1 MKKLNPFILLIT
13 TFLLFSTSCK
23 TVKNVLPEDYST
35 NGVQLPFEV
44 LSVNIIDARNE
55 PLMPMMWGM
64 KKQEWLGNPTLSPT
78 NRTEIEDIIRKT
90 SKVDGIQANFEF
102 RIVKGEVKVYN
113 SILESVTFK
122 GELEVTIPTETL
134 PFKSHAEIRYDNP
147 TRKTTEEFTLDLY
160 NLAVRNV
167 TDAILKEMKKGLN
180 DKKWN

>member
-1 MKKLNPFILLIT
+1 MKKLNPFILLIV

-23 TVKNVLPEDYST
+23 TVKNVLPDDYST
-35 NGVQLPFEV
+35 NGIELPFEI
-44 LSVNIIDARNE
+44 LSVDIVDVRNQ

-64 KKQEWLGNPTLSPT
+64 KKQEWMGNPLVSST
-78 NRTEIEDIIRKT
+78 NKSEIESIIRKT
-90 SKVDGIQANFEF
+90 SKTGGIEANFEF
-102 RIVKGEVKVYN
+102 RVMKGEVKV
-113 SILESVTFK
+113 SKSVLESVTFK

-147 TRKTTEEFTLDLY
+147 TKKTTEEFTLDLY

-180 DKKWN
+180 DKKWD